1 MASLIPDVGNIR
13 TSTDTAGAMNNYL
26 KAMANTREAFAAPV
40 DLIDK
45 IVAGNEA
52 RKKTEEEQR
61 RWDITNSRAD
71 ALAKRQEDEY
81 NRALVEKNATNEAYR
96 VLMNKD
102 QYANEKMA
110 AEQKAIQE
118 TLAMLTPE
126 ERAEAEQ
133 GLKSY
138 NPEVSRQQ
146 WIDNAINGPDVDQSK
161 VLAMKTNLYNI
172 AANTPGTPEYQAKI
186 DADREQKKWA
196 LDLENKYKM
205 AQLATENK
213 NRLAQ
218 IEASKE
224 AKPVG
229 TDLFYVPMADG
240 GYSPQY
246 ISKGGA
252 VPTGAKSESIYKEM
266 LKKNDD
272 SSSGGGSGGKPGG
285 TQYITGGTDLE
296 ANAKYNRVID
306 IANMVGGSK
315 DASLI
320 KNAISPGKEDDLLWI
335 DKSPELDQKALKAA
349 FKDDTVELADGTKIN
364 KFDFYSNLNNN
375 LDNYVIEYKQGSKP
389 MVYDKDSDAWKIK
402 KLAADG
408 ATGKDSEVGTKDTN
422 KIDKTILDPKNYG
435 PLLKQDVVSDI
446 ESLRNPLFGSGITD
460 SAIKEKIDAK
470 YGVGA
475 YEKYKN
481 SKILYR

>member
-1 MASLIPDVGNIR
+1 MTSNTRFRPDFSSGRIDVPDVGGVLMEFADR
-13 TSTDTAGAMNNYL
+13 QADRADKELDKAVKQQLL
-26 KAMANTREAFAAPV
+26 K
-40 DLIDK
+40 
-45 IVAGNEA
+45 
-52 RKKTEEEQR
+52 EEQR

-81 NRALVEKNATNEAYR
+81 NRALSEKKATNEAYR

-118 TLAMLTPE
+118 TLAVLTPE
-126 ERAEAEQ
+126 ERAAAEQ
-133 GLKSY
+133 GLKKSY

-146 WIDNAINGPDVDQSK
+146 WVDHAINGPDVDQSK

-205 AQLATENK
+205 TQLATENK

-229 TDLFYVPMADG
+229 TDLFYVPTADG
-240 GYSPQY
+240 GYAPQY
-246 ISKGGA
+246 ITKGGA
-252 VPTGAKSESIYKEM
+252 VPAGAYSESIYNKI
-266 LKKNDD
+266 LGKNNG
-272 SSSGGGSGGKPGG
+272 SSSGGGSGGKPEG

-320 KNAISPGKEDDLLWI
+320 KNAISPGKEDNLLWI

-389 MVYDKDSDAWKIK
+389 IVYDKNSAAWKIK
-402 KLAADG
+402 ELAAG
-408 ATGKDSEVGTKDTN
+408 RVTGKDSEVGTKDTN
-422 KIDKTILDPKNYG
+422 KIDKTILDPM
-435 PLLKQDVVSDI
+435 KQDVVSEI
-446 ESLRNPLFGSGITD
+446 ESLRNPLFRPGITD
-460 SAIKEKIDAK
+460 SITK
-470 YGVGA
+470 
-475 YEKYKN
+475 
-481 SKILYR
+481 